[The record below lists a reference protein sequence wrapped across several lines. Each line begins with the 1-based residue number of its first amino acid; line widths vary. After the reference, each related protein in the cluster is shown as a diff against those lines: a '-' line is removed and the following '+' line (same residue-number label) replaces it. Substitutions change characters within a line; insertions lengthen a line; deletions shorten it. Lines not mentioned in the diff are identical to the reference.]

1 MQWTGVFRP
10 VFGEGLCRMWISL
23 GVERGEPTFEQ
34 KLDINVQSH
43 LVLLPEN
50 KGKEE
55 ATHLN

>member
-10 VFGEGLCRMWISL
+10 VFGLILSL

-34 KLDINVQSH
+34 KLDIYVQSH

-55 ATHLN
+55 PAHLN